1 MRNVLVTITC
11 FIVNNDSNI
20 GHTDDLMGKAMD
32 KTDLALIAE
41 LQKDARL
48 PISKL
53 AARLNM
59 ARTTVQARLDRLQ
72 SNGSIAGYAVRL
84 SDAVTQSQIQATVLL
99 NIDPRAT
106 AAVVSRLKTIPNVQT
121 ATTASGR
128 FDMVL
133 NVSAKTPSALD
144 AVLDEIG
151 HVKGVHSSESLIQ
164 LSTKINRSSQ

>member
-1 MRNVLVTITC
+1 MDAITVTITC
-11 FIVNNDSNI
+11 LIVKYDRNCRHNDEI
-20 GHTDDLMGKAMD
+20 MDIMMD

-41 LQKDARL
+41 LQRDARL

-72 SNGSIAGYAVRL
+72 SNGTITGFSVRL
-84 SDAVTQSQIQATVLL
+84 SDTASQNQIRATVLL

-106 AAVVSRLKTIPNVQT
+106 AAVVSRLKIIPNVQQ
-121 ATTASGR
+121 ATSASGR

-133 NVSAKTPSALD
+133 NVAAQTPSALD
-144 AVLDEIG
+144 EILDEIG
-151 HVKGVHSSESLIQ
+151 DIKGVQSSESLIH
-164 LSTKINRSSQ
+164 LSTKIDRAG

>member
-1 MRNVLVTITC
+1 
-11 FIVNNDSNI
+11 
-20 GHTDDLMGKAMD
+20 MD
-32 KTDLALIAE
+32 ETDLALIAE
-41 LQKDARL
+41 LQRDARL

-72 SNGSIAGYAVRL
+72 SNGTITGYAVRL
-84 SDAVTQSQIQATVLL
+84 SDAATQNQIRATVLL
-99 NIDPRAT
+99 QIDPRAN

-121 ATTASGR
+121 ATSASGR

-133 NVSAKTPSALD
+133 NVSAQTPAMLD

-151 HVKGVHSSESLIQ
+151 EIKGVQSSESLIQ
-164 LSTKINRSSQ
+164 LSTKIDRAIKG

>member
-1 MRNVLVTITC
+1 MRVGGVTITC
-11 FIVNNDSNI
+11 FIVTNDDNARHI
-20 GHTDDLMGKAMD
+20 DQLTDNMMD

-41 LQKDARL
+41 LQRDARL

-72 SNGSIAGYAVRL
+72 SNGTITGYAVRL
-84 SDAVTQSQIQATVLL
+84 SDAATQNQIRATVLL
-99 NIDPRAT
+99 QIDPRAN
-106 AAVVSRLKTIPNVQT
+106 AAVVSRLKSIPNVQT

-133 NVSAKTPSALD
+133 NVSAQTPSALD
-144 AVLDEIG
+144 EVLDEIG
-151 HVKGVHSSESLIQ
+151 EIKGVQNSESLIQ
-164 LSTKINRSSQ
+164 LSTKIDRAV